1 MCCRGILVYDVRMKK
16 HLMYY
21 LVGGLALV
29 IVALSIYWYVNIRAI
44 SVAIVQ
50 PEKDVAIRVFGLGTV
65 EAQTLS
71 KIGFETAGT
80 LVELNADYGD
90 TVKAGTVLARL
101 HSREQEA
108 RVLQAKAAL
117 SQAKA
122 GVEQAGAAVEKAEA
136 VLKQTNDT
144 NIRRQQLMQR
154 GVVSQETAGD
164 TQATADIAKADLSQA
179 LSAVSV
185 ARSNLDQAAALLA
198 IEEARLAK
206 YTLAAAFDGI
216 VMARHKELGSALN
229 ANEPVFTIVDPASIW
244 ALAYIDEARA
254 GSIEVGQPAVVTRR
268 SAPDKKMNAKVVR
281 IDIESDR
288 VNEERRV
295 YVRCGGCPLTFH
307 LGEQAEV
314 LITVA
319 TLPQARMVRIRSL
332 TSVKGNEAVAW
343 TVEAGRVQQ
352 RTISLGQRT
361 LDGRIEILGGL
372 PEGAEVVDGP
382 TAGLKIGRKAI
393 IDLAKD
399 KGP

>member
-1 MCCRGILVYDVRMKK
+1 MKK

-21 LVGGLALV
+21 LLVGLILAV
-29 IVALSIYWYVNIRAI
+29 VAASVFWYLNIRAI
-44 SVAIVQ
+44 SVTTVQ
-50 PEKDVAIRVFGLGTV
+50 PEKDVAISVFGLGTV
-65 EAQTLS
+65 EAQKLS
-71 KIGFETAGT
+71 EIGFETAGT

-90 TVKAGTVLARL
+90 TIKAGTVMGRL
-101 HSREQEA
+101 QSREQEA

-122 GVEQAGAAVEKAEA
+122 GVEQAGAAAEKAEA
-136 VLKQTNDT
+136 VLKQKTETNV
-144 NIRRQQLMQR
+144 RRQQLVTR
-154 GVVSQETAGD
+154 GVVSQETADD
-164 TQATADIAKADLSQA
+164 TQSALEIAKADLSQA

-185 ARSNLDQAAALLA
+185 SRSNVDQVAALLA
-198 IEEARLAK
+198 LEEARLAK
-206 YTLAAAFDGI
+206 YTLAAPFDG
-216 VMARHKELGSALN
+216 VVVARHRELGSALN
-229 ANEPVFTIVDPASIW
+229 ANETVFTIVDPATIW
-244 ALAYIDEARA
+244 ALAYIDEGRA
-254 GSIEVGQPAVVTRR
+254 GAIEVGQPAIVTRR
-268 SAPDKKMNAKVVR
+268 SVPDRKMNAKVVR

-319 TLPQARMVRIRSL
+319 TLPLARLVKIGSL
-332 TSVKGNEAVAW
+332 LSVNGREAVAW
-343 TVEAGRVQQ
+343 TVEEGKLQQ

-361 LDGRIEILGGL
+361 LDGRVEILGGL

-382 TAGLKIGRKAI
+382 TTGLEIGRKAT

-399 KGP
+399 KGQ